1 MINSIQSSGAGK
13 DRKWLSNGKE
23 ASWGETGETGEQEL
37 GLAGTER
44 AILR

>member
-23 ASWGETGETGEQEL
+23 ASWGETGEQEL